1 MPKISILMEEAI
13 NEDPEPANSK
23 ICFLSTYPPKECGI
37 ATFTQDLSSA
47 MNRKFNPRLKS
58 QIIALN
64 DDASFY
70 NYNKNVVMEINK
82 DDIDDYINKAK
93 EINQSKEIKL
103 VCIQHEFGIFGGE
116 YGNHLIP
123 FLELIEKPVVTTF
136 HSVLPNPDKARKR
149 IVKSLCEKSSA
160 VVVMARKAVEILK
173 NDYEIDENK
182 LHFIPHGIPS
192 VPFLPQE
199 TFKNNLNLN
208 NKIVLSTFGLLS
220 KGKGIEY
227 IIRALPKL
235 VEKYP
240 NILYLIIGETHPV
253 VRKEE
258 GEKYRKE
265 LMQEIRE
272 LGLKNNVK
280 FYNKF
285 LTLQEIIE
293 CLLATDIYIC
303 TNLDKNQIVSGT
315 LSYAMGCG
323 RTIVSTPTAY
333 AKEFLAKDRGVIAE
347 ERNPESYIEKIDN
360 VLSSPEL
367 KRTIERNAYTY
378 TRSMTWQNVAINY
391 LKVFN
396 KALKLKDEIIDE
408 FPEIK
413 LDHLI
418 NMTDDFGMIQFANNT
433 TPDINSGYTIDDNS
447 RALITTILHDKIFDS
462 PKSLNFAKIYLN
474 FIEHCQHQSGNFQNN
489 IENENQIIDSHSED
503 SLGRTIWALGY
514 TINKSEEQD
523 ILEKSEKLIT
533 KALSHLEE
541 IKSPR
546 AVAFSI
552 IGLYH
557 YNKKIPKPETQALI
571 KTLADYLTECYRREC
586 GEDWHWFEEIL
597 SYSNSKLPEALYLAY
612 ETTKNQEYLD
622 IAEKSLNFLTEL
634 IFIEDKLCLIGQN
647 GWCKKNGKRAF
658 FDQQPVDAS
667 SLVHTFLT
675 AHSITNNKKYY
686 EKAIISFN
694 WFFGK
699 NHLNQIVYDETT
711 GGCFDGIGEHS
722 LNLNQ
727 GAESTL
733 SYLTARLFIEEAKK
747 FSKII

>member
-1 MPKISILMEEAI
+1 MKEVI
-13 NEDPEPANSK
+13 NDEDLDTPSPK
-23 ICFLSTYPPKECGI
+23 ICFLSTFPPKECGI

-47 MNRKFNPRLKS
+47 MNREFNPKLKS
-58 QIIALN
+58 RIIALN
-64 DDASFY
+64 DDAHFY
-70 NYNKNVVMEINK
+70 NYDKNVIMEINK

-103 VCIQHEFGIFGGE
+103 VCIQHEFGIFGGKC
-116 YGNHLIP
+116 GNHLIP
-123 FLELIEKPVVTTF
+123 FLELIEKPVVVTF
-136 HSVLPNPDKARKR
+136 HSILPNPDKTIKR
-149 IVKSLCEKSSA
+149 IVKSLCDKSSA
-160 VVVMARKAVEILK
+160 IVVMARTAIEILK

-192 VPFLPQE
+192 VPFVSQE
-199 TFKNNLNLN
+199 AFKKKLHLE
-208 NKIVLSTFGLLS
+208 NKIVLSTFGFLN

-227 IIRALPKL
+227 MIRALPKL

-253 VRKEE
+253 VRREE
-258 GEKYRKE
+258 GEKYRNE
-265 LMQEIRE
+265 LMREIE
-272 LGLKNNVK
+272 KLGLKNNVK
-280 FYNKF
+280 FYNKY

-293 CLLATDIYIC
+293 CLLSTDIYVF

-323 RTIVSTPTAY
+323 RTIVSTPIIY
-333 AKEFLAKDRGVIAE
+333 AKEFLAKDRGIIVE
-347 ERNPESYIEKIDN
+347 EKNPEIYTQKIDKI
-360 VLSSPEL
+360 LSNPEL
-367 KRTIERNAYTY
+367 KKTIERNAYTY
-378 TRSMTWQNVAINY
+378 TRSMTWANVAIGY

-413 LDHLI
+413 LDHLV
-418 NMTDDFGMIQFANNT
+418 NMTNDFGIIQFADNT
-433 TPDINSGYTIDDNS
+433 VPNLSSGYTIDDNS
-447 RALITTILHDKIFDS
+447 RALIAAVLHNKIFNS
-462 PKSLNFAKIYLN
+462 KTSFVLSNIYLK
-474 FIEHCQHQSGNFQNN
+474 FIEHCQDETGNFQNN
-489 IENENQIIDSHSED
+489 IENENEIIDSHSED
-503 SLGRTIWALGY
+503 SLGRAIWSLGY
-514 TINKSEEQD
+514 TINKSSNPEQIQKAES
-523 ILEKSEKLIT
+523 ILKKSLNILGK
-533 KALSHLEE
+533 

-557 YNKKIPKPETQALI
+557 YNKKIPKNGTVILI
-571 KTLADYLTECYRREC
+571 QNLADYLTECYKNEC
-586 GEDWHWFEEIL
+586 SEDWNWFEEII

-612 ETTKNQEYLD
+612 ETTKNKEYLE
-622 IAEKSLNFLTEL
+622 IAEKSLNFLAEL
-634 IFIEDKLCLIGQN
+634 IFIDDKLCLIGQN

-675 AHSITNNKKYY
+675 AYSITSNEKYY
-686 EKAIISFN
+686 EKAIFSFN

-711 GGCFDGIGEHS
+711 GGCFDGLGEHS
-722 LNLNQ
+722 VNLNQ

-733 SYLTARLFIEEAKK
+733 SYLIARLFIEEAKK
-747 FSKII
+747 GA